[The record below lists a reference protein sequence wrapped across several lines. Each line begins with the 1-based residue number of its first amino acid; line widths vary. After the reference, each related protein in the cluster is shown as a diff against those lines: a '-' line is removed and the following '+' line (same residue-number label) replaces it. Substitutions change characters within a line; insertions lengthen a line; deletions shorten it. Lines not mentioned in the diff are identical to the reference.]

1 MTLWELARKQRF
13 AHTNPAPPFFGMDIE
28 SLIYYKAFMLDM
40 LWLLIIAI
48 IVVIIILLWKIVQ
61 VPSISVATD
70 KSLYDRTEVV
80 SISGTLIDQNNDPMA
95 GKAVAVAIVPPVGD
109 AFNLPQQVTDA
120 DGNYAVDWEIPDDA
134 PGGSYSVQVA
144 SLGASGQATFTQ
156 SKKLTQMV

>member
-1 MTLWELARKQRF
+1 
-13 AHTNPAPPFFGMDIE
+13 
-28 SLIYYKAFMLDM
+28 MLVM

-61 VPSISVATD
+61 IPSISVATD
-70 KSLYDRTEVV
+70 KSQYDRTEIVM
-80 SISGTLIDQNNDPMA
+80 IEGTLIDQNGDPME
-95 GKAVAVAIVPPVGD
+95 GKTVAIAIVPPVGD
-109 AFNLPQQVTDA
+109 AFNLPQQTTGA
-120 DGNYAVDWEIPDDA
+120 DGKYGVSWEIPDDA